1 MSVPSPAEAAPP
13 PGRLQRLRALLL
25 RRDVA
30 APLQA
35 FVISRAVVL
44 LAFYV
49 SASLLAERPDLPP
62 YHLRGTDRILVD
74 VLGSRWD
81 SGFYLSIA
89 EEGYKIEGDP
99 FPSVPFF
106 PLLPL
111 AMRALAPLLGDAVL
125 AGILV
130 SNLCLL
136 GAGLLIFRLVADR
149 AGPDVAERAVWYFM
163 IFPTS
168 LFGSAVYS
176 ESLLVFAAAGALFL
190 ARRGAWESAA
200 LLGFLGA
207 LSRFVG
213 LILAPVLLIEWWMQR
228 RRAGEPS
235 SAGARPPSW
244 GLLAPL
250 AVVAGTGSYMLFL
263 GWRFGDPLAFVH
275 ASAAWGRQPSAPD
288 QLLQGLL
295 TVPAG
300 GWWPALQAGR
310 LPLIAIF
317 DLGSLLLFGAIGLL
331 LLRRRLLPEAALVL
345 LGVLV
350 AASSGL
356 LMSQARYMWVLFP
369 AFLPLAEAGR
379 RPWLDR
385 LISSLSLV
393 LLALYCA
400 LFARNYWV
408 G

>member
-1 MSVPSPAEAAPP
+1 MTRPPAPAAAASPPV
-13 PGRLQRLRALLL
+13 RRQRLRALLA
-25 RRDVA
+25 RRELV

-35 FVISRAVVL
+35 FAISRMAVL
-44 LAFYV
+44 LALYV
-49 SASLLAERPDLPP
+49 SAALLAERPDLPP
-62 YHLRGTDRILVD
+62 YHLRGTDSILVD

-81 SGFYLSIA
+81 SGFYVSIA
-89 EEGYKIEGDP
+89 EEGYRIVGEP

-111 AMRALAPLLGDAVL
+111 AMRALAPLLGDVVL

-149 AGPDVAERAVWYFM
+149 AGPEVAERAVWYLM

-168 LFGSAVYS
+168 FFGSAIYS
-176 ESLLVFAAAGALFL
+176 ESLFLLAAAGSLYL

-213 LILAPVLLIEWWMQR
+213 LLLVPMLLLEWWAQR
-228 RRAGEPS
+228 RGGAQPGAG
-235 SAGARPPSW
+235 RPPAW
-244 GLLAPL
+244 GLVAPL
-250 AVVAGTGSYMLFL
+250 AVAAGSGSYMLYL
-263 GWRFGDPLAFVH
+263 GWRFGDPLAFLH
-275 ASAAWGRQPSAPD
+275 ASAAWGRQPSAPG
-288 QLLQGLL
+288 QLLTGLFAR
-295 TVPAG
+295 PDG
-300 GWWPALQAGR
+300 GWWAALQAGGV
-310 LPLIAIF
+310 PLIALV
-317 DLGSLLLFGAIGLL
+317 DLGSLLLFLGLGLL
-331 LLRRRLLPEAALVL
+331 LLRRRRWPEAGLVL
-345 LGVLV
+345 SGLLV
-350 AASSGL
+350 AAGSGL

-369 AFLPLAEAGR
+369 AFLPLAEAAR

-385 LISSLSLV
+385 LVTSLSLV
-393 LLALYCA
+393 LLTLYCA